1 MWSIWRHT
9 EIHVRST
16 AWVGVII
23 IVFLVINA
31 CALLLSLVH
40 RAEYRASWEFPL
52 LPGGYCSQQHS
63 LQGGK
68 WGFFSW
74 VCSLSLSACHDSC
87 STCEGPLATHCT
99 SCSLPLALRQ
109 GQCLRGC
116 GEGFYQ
122 DHDVC
127 RGKQCALVKFL
138 SCCKSPYLTWLLLEG
153 TQSAPGYDTD
163 PLFYAKLVKEWIIP
177 TFAYWLLPVLRKI
190 KFSQVLCG
198 FTSSGFTDLGTFIFS
213 VLLK

>member
-1 MWSIWRHT
+1 MPAGSSHCCLEDT
-9 EIHVRST
+9 VVSNTVCKEE
-16 AWVGVII
+16 
-23 IVFLVINA
+23 N
-31 CALLLSLVH
+31 
-40 RAEYRASWEFPL
+40 ED
-52 LPGGYCSQQHS
+52 
-63 LQGGK
+63 
-68 WGFFSW
+68 FSV

-163 PLFYAKLVKEWIIP
+163 PLFYAKLVKE
-177 TFAYWLLPVLRKI
+177 
-190 KFSQVLCG
+190 
-198 FTSSGFTDLGTFIFS
+198 
-213 VLLK
+213 